1 MNISRLSTF
10 SLAMAIGV
18 FALAFANPA
27 SAKGKGLVCELG
39 DPRPKCADEPPAAG
53 LTFKVEMDGAFVMN
67 QFTTSDGNELLG
79 DFDFTID
86 RPAKNFG
93 CGELPPLPDPDR
105 AACETWGTVFD
116 VCDIYDIHGD
126 DPYGPNHFTTTPDRK
141 EKVQWAVTKSGGGVR
156 VFFVTS
162 IQSPIDPPNPLG
174 VVLILTSKCAY
185 HADQQDDFPNRTL
198 CDHPFLP
205 EGTGNQTT
213 FDMQHFW
220 NHADGKKGVAHA
232 QPCHVGEGELLPS
245 HSTLTITACSDTNP
259 PNPPDCTAPPP
270 E

>member
-1 MNISRLSTF
+1 
-10 SLAMAIGV
+10 
-18 FALAFANPA
+18 
-27 SAKGKGLVCELG
+27 
-39 DPRPKCADEPPAAG
+39 

-67 QFTTSDGNELLG
+67 QLTTSDGNELLG
-79 DFDFTID
+79 EIDFTINEPD
-86 RPAKNFG
+86 LVLDPPA
-93 CGELPPLPDPDR
+93 
-105 AACETWGTVFD
+105 AETWNNVWD
-116 VCDIYDIHGD
+116 VCNI
-126 DPYGPNHFTTTPDRK
+126 YGPALFGPDAFTTTPDRK

-162 IQSPIDPPNPLG
+162 IQSPIDLLNPLG

-185 HADQQDDFPNRTL
+185 HLDQVDDFPNRTV

-205 EGTGNQTT
+205 KSEGNQTT

-220 NHADGKKGVAHA
+220 NHADGKKGIAHA

-245 HSTLTITACSDTNP
+245 HSTLTITECPAGTNHL
-259 PNPPDCTAPPP
+259 NCLP